1 MIYLTFGDQPSGV
14 YQSQV
19 LDVCKYINQN
29 HSGKIK
35 LIAFFSLRGFFK
47 TRALI
52 KKNLPN
58 AIVLPAFPGI
68 RRWKYNLFT
77 LRIVLFFIGSNNFW
91 CRGIFATQL
100 ALKLRQKGICKSV
113 VFDAR
118 GAYSAE
124 HQEYLSQLI
133 NIRENYRALEKDCV
147 LNADYRL
154 AVSEALTHW
163 WKQEFGYTGREHCVI
178 PCNLGASHQNDF
190 PAEKEIMKWREKAA
204 YSSADVVLVYSGS
217 NADWQSSAQ
226 VDAWLLK
233 LMDKDPSV
241 KLLLLANQSPEHL
254 TVFKKYPSR
263 VAQNWVPAEKVRT
276 YLLMADYGILL
287 REQTITNRVAS
298 PTKYAEYLSAGL
310 QVLISN
316 NLGDF
321 SDFTGKHHCG
331 IVIDES
337 EIPQA
342 LPPVNY
348 LRKRE
353 NHELALRHFTREN
366 HAEAYAKILG
376 ILSAS

>member
-14 YQSQV
+14 YLSQV
-19 LDVCKYINQN
+19 MDVCKYINQ
-29 HSGKIK
+29 HPSGKIR

-47 TRALI
+47 SRALI
-52 KKNLPN
+52 KKTLPN

-77 LRIVLFFIGSNNFW
+77 LRFLLLFIGRNNFW

-100 ALKLRQKGICKSV
+100 ALSLRQKGLCKKV

-124 HQEYLSQLI
+124 HKEYLSQLI
-133 NIRENYRALEKDCV
+133 NIREDYRVLEKECV
-147 LNADYRL
+147 LLSDFRL

-163 WKQEFGYTGREHCVI
+163 WEKEFGYRLQQHCII
-178 PCNLGASHQNDF
+178 PCNLGTSHQNNF
-190 PAEKEIMKWREKAA
+190 PSEKEIMAWREKAA
-204 YSSADVVLVYSGS
+204 YAATDVLLVYSGS
-217 NADWQSSAQ
+217 NADWQSIDQ

-233 LMDKDPSV
+233 MMDTDPHIKV
-241 KLLLLANQSPEHL
+241 LLLANQSPEHL
-254 TVFKKYPSR
+254 RVFKKYPSR
-263 VAQNWVPAEKVRT
+263 VTQNWVSAEKVRSL
-276 YLLMADYGILL
+276 LLMADYGILL

-298 PTKYAEYLSAGL
+298 PTKFAEYLSAGL

-321 SDFTGKHHCG
+321 SDFTEKHDCG
-331 IVIDES
+331 MVIHES
-337 EIPQA
+337 DMPKP

-348 LRKRE
+348 LRKRK
-353 NHELALRHFTREN
+353 NHELALQHFTREN